1 MFDYIECQ
9 YQLPITDEIKSKLG
23 DQDWENVKFQTKSF
37 ADPFL
42 NNYTIED
49 DGQVYKEEVER
60 TLVGEDDE
68 DVEIKETSLGI
79 NKVEW
84 TGELFFYYDFFNEEE
99 DFWLEFRA
107 LLWKGELK
115 EIEVFKFNK
124 MDNEYR
130 KEVQEKF
137 IEAGVKRAERENKW
151 WWRFF
156 LAWRAIVSFVLGSI
170 RWCVGL
176 VARSTWTVERWL
188 TGGTKFL

>member
-1 MFDYIECQ
+1 MFDYVECH
-9 YQLPITDEIKSKLG
+9 YELPISNEIKEKLG
-23 DQDWENVKFQTKSF
+23 EQNWQDIKFQTKSF
-37 ADPFL
+37 SDPFL

-49 DGQVYKEEVER
+49 DGQVYKEDIER
-60 TLVGEDDE
+60 ELVGDTEE
-68 DVEIKETSLGI
+68 EAEIKETSLGI

-84 TGELFFYYDFFNEEE
+84 TGELYFYYDFFREEG
-99 DFWLEFRA
+99 DYWLEFKA
-107 LLWKGELK
+107 LLWKGEVK
-115 EIEVFKFNK
+115 EVELCSFKRV
-124 MDNEYR
+124 DNEYR

-137 IEAGVKRAERENKW
+137 IEAGTKRAEREKKW

-156 LAWRAIVSFVLGSI
+156 LMWKAVVSFVLGSI